1 MFAALD
7 VHGRQD
13 VGLLPG
19 LKQRTQRMWEAPRRS
34 APSSGLSARR
44 APRSSLQGGTRGL
57 LRPPPQPT
65 HFCASAPS
73 SHHQASDWRHTNRG
87 TGRLVQREKEAAI
100 SMKGLHYS
108 ILSFFFFFH
117 YSLLSNTLAKLPVLF
132 FKGITQNM
140 HIMMFHLKHKESQ
153 GEVCFL
159 LFKTGS
165 LLEPQ
170 ACIYR
175 HSCTC
180 DPSSHCYN
188 NLK

>member
-1 MFAALD
+1 MRSVCFRVVFAALD

-19 LKQRTQRMWEAPRRS
+19 LKQRTQHMWEAPHRS
-34 APSSGLSARR
+34 APEHQPERTTGPTLIPVRRHARD
-44 APRSSLQGGTRGL
+44 S
-57 LRPPPQPT
+57 PPSPQPT
-65 HFCASAPS
+65 LFCASAPS
-73 SHHQASDWRHTNRG
+73 SHHQASEWRHTKRG
-87 TGRLVQREKEAAI
+87 TGRLVQREKEAAV
-100 SMKGLHYS
+100 STKGLHYS
-108 ILSFFFFFH
+108 
-117 YSLLSNTLAKLPVLF
+117 LLSDTRAKLPVLL
-132 FKGITQNM
+132 FKGKTQNM
-140 HIMMFHLKHKESQ
+140 HIMMLHLKHKESQ

-159 LFKTGS
+159 LFNTGS
-165 LLEPQ
+165 LLQPQ